1 MRNKPIGRRSRM
13 AGVKFSTTCATRN
26 KKEPTPRQRRGV
38 GPETYYMKMP
48 QAHFNTRLF
57 MITARV
63 AET

>member
-1 MRNKPIGRRSRM
+1 MRNKSIGRRSPM
-13 AGVKFSTTCATRN
+13 AGVKSSTTCATLN

-38 GPETYYMKMP
+38 GPETYCVKMP
-48 QAHFNTRLF
+48 QAHFNTRLL